1 VPQSRHDAG
10 SHRVPKGAGGEAPHG
25 VEKDF
30 QNHPGK
36 RITEKDNARSGKKSF
51 SLLVFS
57 EKALESKIQE
67 IRPAGATAPEV
78 RNLGR
83 RQAALRGLCR
93 RA

>member
-1 VPQSRHDAG
+1 MPQSRHDAG
-10 SHRVPKGAGGEAPHG
+10 SHRGPKGAGGEAPHG

-30 QNHPGK
+30 QNHPRK
-36 RITEKDNARSGKKSF
+36 RYTEKDSF

-57 EKALESKIQE
+57 EEALESKIQE

-78 RNLGR
+78 WNLGR